1 MVYFTRSP
9 EPPGSPS
16 IAATHGSSRAASD
29 ISTPTSLTPETHEPP
44 ISASPSIARVNGALT
59 PAVLEHNGTN
69 GHTIDGLPSLN
80 DSTFR
85 DSLLRR
91 VSVQHLPGGSLNFE
105 RFETE
110 HLDECIEFLQA
121 LIERS
126 AQINGVTID
135 DMRKGVKIMATGG
148 GALKFYELLGDELQ
162 VEVRREDEME
172 CLIEGLKFLSLIPDE
187 VYYFSDELIHSVSHG
202 KPVQNGAD
210 GVFERPSPDPPR
222 YAVSFMGNPT
232 PQLPCLLV
240 NIGSGVSIIRVDED
254 GSFERVSG
262 TSLGGGTLWG
272 LLSLLTPAQTFDGKA
287 PSR

>member
-1 MVYFTRSP
+1 M
-9 EPPGSPS
+9 
-16 IAATHGSSRAASD
+16 
-29 ISTPTSLTPETHEPP
+29 
-44 ISASPSIARVNGALT
+44 
-59 PAVLEHNGTN
+59 
-69 GHTIDGLPSLN
+69 
-80 DSTFR
+80 
-85 DSLLRR
+85 
-91 VSVQHLPGGSLNFE
+91 NFE

-110 HLDECIEFLQA
+110 HVDECIEFLQA

-135 DMRKGVKIMATGG
+135 EMRKGVKIMATGG
-148 GALKFYELLGDELQ
+148 GAHRFYDLFSNELH

-202 KPVQNGAD
+202 KPVQNGAN

-272 LLSLLTPAQTFDGKA
+272 LLSLLTPAQTFDGK
-287 PSR
+287 